1 MGGPSGST
9 PQPESTAQML
19 QDYAQ
24 YIPGAIS
31 ATAQSSPQIAES
43 QLASTEATQP
53 GYNALNLQQA
63 QNYAVPLAQVG
74 QNVQNSNTLAGSS
87 TVGQQIAGP
96 GTQAATAAE
105 GVNQATNPDYYQAAD
120 AASKGAAEGVN
131 AINLTGLS
139 PGEYNS
145 TERSLDN
152 SLQGTGNLGLNN
164 ATNAVSNAMNF
175 GGAFNNKLGMLN
187 SATNTASTAANS
199 TAGNGGFNGVDVAL
213 AQPTTSTSTNFGTNT
228 FSPTSSSTNSG
239 GTSSAFNFGSGIY
252 GANAGMNN
260 AAIGANASEQN
271 ANSIPTYLNS
281 TLGNL

>member
-1 MGGPSGST
+1 MGGPSGSV
-9 PQPESTAQML
+9 PAPETTAQTL
-19 QDYAQ
+19 QDYAK

-31 ATAQSSPQIAES
+31 ATAQASPQIAES
-43 QLASTEATQP
+43 QLASTQATQP

-63 QNYAVPLAQVG
+63 QDYAVPLAQVG

-96 GTQAATAAE
+96 GGAAAGAAL

-120 AASKGAAEGVN
+120 AAAKGAAEGVN

-139 PGEYNS
+139 PGEYNA
-145 TERSLDN
+145 TERSLNN
-152 SLQGTGNLGLNN
+152 SLAGTGNLGLNN

-175 GGAFNNKLGMLN
+175 GGAFNNKLGLLN
-187 SATNTASTAANS
+187 SATGAATGATNA
-199 TAGNGGFNGVDVAL
+199 TAGNGGFNGVNVAL

-228 FSPTSSSTNSG
+228 FSPTSSSTNAAST
-239 GTSSAFNFGSGIY
+239 GTGFNFGSGLL
-252 GANAGMNN
+252 GDQTSSNN
-260 AAIGANASEQN
+260 AAIGANASEAN